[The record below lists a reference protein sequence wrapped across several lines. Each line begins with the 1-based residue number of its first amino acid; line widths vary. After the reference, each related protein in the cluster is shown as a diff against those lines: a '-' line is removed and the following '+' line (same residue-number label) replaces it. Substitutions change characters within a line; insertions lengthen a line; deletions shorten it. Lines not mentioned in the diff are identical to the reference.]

1 MGKELHSLIE
11 AVRMREERRRR
22 TALAINAA
30 LCLSF
35 LVVPWILVQH
45 YPAWLILA
53 WLPPLAVAAIF
64 ISRSEYESIH
74 VTKDQAS
81 ELLDEVLKTKERIRT
96 FALISESSAAP
107 DLIRSEFIAA
117 QIREYIPPHCTPQNL
132 LDISLT
138 KPQRWAVTA
147 TAAAVALA
155 ATLLLIRPITP
166 LEQVA
171 ASLQTIIDAHPE
183 LPEQVKVAAQQSI
196 QNLGASDLAAAQE
209 SLQKTQTEITKA
221 LSASVK
227 PQKDERTIQQSD
239 EQQEA
244 LKEAPSQ
251 PEPRKEEKELDT
263 RQPEKKQEQEKQK
276 EKQKYNNT

>member
-1 MGKELHSLIE
+1 MAKELHSLIE
-11 AVRMREERRRR
+11 AVRVREERRRR

-30 LCLSF
+30 LCVSF
-35 LVVPWILVQH
+35 LAVTWVLLHH
-45 YPAWLILA
+45 YPAWLLLA
-53 WLPPLAVAAIF
+53 WVPPLAVAAIF

-74 VTKDQAS
+74 VAKDEAS

-117 QIREYIPPHCTPQNL
+117 QIREYIPPNCTPQNL
-132 LDISLT
+132 LNISLT

-147 TAAAVALA
+147 TAGALVLA
-155 ATLLLIRPITP
+155 ATLLFLRPITP

-171 ASLQTIIDAHPE
+171 ASLQAIVDAHPE
-183 LPEQVKVAAQQSI
+183 IPEQVKVAAQESI
-196 QNLGASDLAAAQE
+196 QSLGASDLAAAQE

-221 LSASVK
+221 LSATVK

-239 EQQEA
+239 EQQQTQ
-244 LKEAPSQ
+244 KEAP
-251 PEPRKEEKELDT
+251 
-263 RQPEKKQEQEKQK
+263 
-276 EKQKYNNT
+276 